1 MAKEI
6 IVSDSGKVVNN
17 LPLKIDGE
25 YLAGS
30 FVVPMLH
37 GIAPAGM
44 TALIWAFIQGN
55 FENSTLIQGFLGFYI
70 PMVIFGLVSAFFTPR
85 TYYSSISG
93 ESDVKHLKLK
103 KKKGDGTY
111 QNSGSLPV
119 ILTDGRITARGV
131 IGDETIEDNDSKELM
146 MPTHLIEETVMLK
159 NGKPQIEQVIEETSL
174 VKWDKAFMG
183 TLQLSQLTSERG
195 RESNV
200 SID

>member
-6 IVSDSGKVVNN
+6 IVSGSGKAVNN
-17 LPLKIDGE
+17 LRLKIDGE
-25 YLAGS
+25 YLAGC
-30 FVVPMLH
+30 FIVPILH
-37 GIAPAGM
+37 GIVPAGI
-44 TALIWAFIQGN
+44 AGLIWALIQGN
-55 FENSTLIQGFLGFYI
+55 LDNSTLIQGFLGLYI
-70 PMVIFGLVSAFFTPR
+70 PMVVFGLVSVYFTPR

-119 ILTDGRITARGV
+119 ILTDGRITVRGA
-131 IGDETIEDNDSKELM
+131 IGDETIENNDSKELM

-159 NGKPQIEQVIEETSL
+159 NGKPRIEQVIEETSL

-200 SID
+200 ISD